1 MRLTLDL
8 GPGFTVGLMAASIRI
23 GELAERCEVSRD
35 TLRFYEREG
44 LLSPPR
50 RTTSGYRAYT
60 EEDASRVV
68 FIREAQSLG
77 LTLDDIR
84 EVIRLE
90 SLHAPEECERV
101 AQLLRERIDA
111 IDKRLT
117 DLRAFRSR
125 LASSLDRCTERR
137 GDCCPVVVDLSTA
150 SGRGRRRTK

>member
-1 MRLTLDL
+1 
-8 GPGFTVGLMAASIRI
+8 MADGIRI
-23 GELAERCEVSRD
+23 GDLAERCEVSRD

-60 EEDASRVV
+60 EDDASRVV

-90 SLHAPEECERV
+90 SLHAPEECARV
-101 AQLLRERIDA
+101 ADLLRERIQA
-111 IDKRLT
+111 IDKRLA
-117 DLRAFRSR
+117 DLRAFRGR
-125 LASSLDRCTERR
+125 LVASLDRCAEGR
-137 GDCCPVVVDLSTA
+137 GDCCPVVAELSTA
-150 SGRGRRRTK
+150 GARGRRGTR